1 MELMDTS
8 MDKLSERVSN
18 VLQSSIPEKILG
30 KMSVAVS
37 DPPPNSLSVCLVC
50 CELEGV
56 VSTAPTGY

>member
-37 DPPPNSLSVCLVC
+37 DPPPPPPPLSLSLSLSLCLSC
-50 CELEGV
+50 LL
-56 VSTAPTGY
+56 